1 VGAGLDELQNFPV
14 NGELDGEAIDP
25 DYLVADLQ
33 PESAKSQKG
42 VSLIPLARVGCG
54 WQSQSDTYLETLEE
68 GVGVD
73 FDVRHKK
80 AGAVLAAASDAEPKP
95 VGRRPSLELDISGLV
110 GRVWHQKI
118 VLHLLIQWHDA
129 PVNTETH
136 TSILYSIWMNKLLT
150 FRKFRYWDN
159 I

>member
-1 VGAGLDELQNFPV
+1 MANSTEKPLILTIWSPTCNRK
-14 NGELDGEAIDP
+14 AH
-25 DYLVADLQ
+25 
-33 PESAKSQKG
+33 AKSQKV
-42 VSLIPLARVGCG
+42 VSLIPLARCVC
-54 WQSQSDTYLETLEE
+54 QSDTYLETLEE
-68 GVGVD
+68 GVRVD

-80 AGAVLAAASDAEPKP
+80 AGAVLAAASDAETKT

-136 TSILYSIWMNKLLT
+136 IIIV
-150 FRKFRYWDN
+150 FRNLNFN
-159 I
+159 S

>member
-1 VGAGLDELQNFPV
+1 M
-14 NGELDGEAIDP
+14 
-25 DYLVADLQ
+25 
-33 PESAKSQKG
+33 QK
-42 VSLIPLARVGCG
+42 VKTPSRRVC
-54 WQSQSDTYLETLEE
+54 QSDTYLETLEE
-68 GVGVD
+68 GVRVD

-80 AGAVLAAASDAEPKP
+80 AGAVLAAASDAETKP

-136 TSILYSIWMNKLLT
+136 ISTLL
-150 FRKFRYWDN
+150 FFN
-159 I
+159 LNFISG